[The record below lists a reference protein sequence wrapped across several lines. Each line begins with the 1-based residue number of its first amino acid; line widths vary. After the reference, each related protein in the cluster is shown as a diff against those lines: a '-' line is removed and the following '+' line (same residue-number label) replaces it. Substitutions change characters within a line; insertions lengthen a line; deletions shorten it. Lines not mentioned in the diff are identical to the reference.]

1 MGGRHVYEI
10 LGNNQSFL
18 HYQIA
23 KLWLLPKI
31 SYTWRPPIR
40 PPILYRLNFVIRRPY
55 LFGIKKITFIACFL
69 TSDQFLE
76 RKAKN
81 YRFLAFRRN
90 FQIHG
95 MGSRSSK
102 MLKISY
108 GRPWKLVNMTNDRIN
123 MIFDCGS
130 WSPFIFSYF
139 TSDIMGGRMGGR
151 QYLMIKITF
160 ISKNRNFW
168 VKKCFRSNWNA
179 PPAPP
184 HVCQKSPPPSA
195 PPFQRPSIRPPMNAP
210 HVALKMCLFSKIEVN
225 PWAS

>member
-1 MGGRHVYEI
+1 MKSWITIKVLQFDNAENFDCYPRFHIHG
-10 LGNNQSFL
+10 
-18 HYQIA
+18 A
-23 KLWLLPKI
+23 
-31 SYTWRPPIR
+31 PPSA
-40 PPILYRLNFVIRRPY
+40 PPILYRLNFVIRRLY

-139 TSDIMGGRMGGR
+139 TSDIMGGAHGGAPVFND
-151 QYLMIKITF
+151 QNNIHF
-160 ISKNRNFW
+160 
-168 VKKCFRSNWNA
+168 KKSQFLS
-179 PPAPP
+179 
-184 HVCQKSPPPSA
+184 
-195 PPFQRPSIRPPMNAP
+195 
-210 HVALKMCLFSKIEVN
+210 
-225 PWAS
+225 

>member
-1 MGGRHVYEI
+1 MQKTLIVTQDFIYM
-10 LGNNQSFL
+10 
-18 HYQIA
+18 A
-23 KLWLLPKI
+23 
-31 SYTWRPPIR
+31 PPHP

-184 HVCQKSPPPSA
+184 HVCQKSPPHPPLHFIAPPSA
-195 PPFQRPSIRPPMNAP
+195 PPWTPLM
-210 HVALKMCLFSKIEVN
+210 
-225 PWAS
+225 

>member
-1 MGGRHVYEI
+1 MKSWVTVKFFCI
-10 LGNNQSFL
+10 
-18 HYQIA
+18 I
-23 KLWLLPKI
+23 KLQNFNCYPWFHI
-31 SYTWRPPIR
+31 HDAPPSA

-81 YRFLAFRRN
+81 YRFLAFQRN

-108 GRPWKLVNMTNDRIN
+108 GRPWKLVNMTNDRKN

-130 WSPFIFSYF
+130 WSPSIFSYF
-139 TSDIMGGRMGGR
+139 TSHIMGGG
-151 QYLMIKITF
+151 
-160 ISKNRNFW
+160 
-168 VKKCFRSNWNA
+168 A
-179 PPAPP
+179 
-184 HVCQKSPPPSA
+184 
-195 PPFQRPSIRPPMNAP
+195 SI
-210 HVALKMCLFSKIEVN
+210 
-225 PWAS
+225 

>member
-1 MGGRHVYEI
+1 MPNRYSLLITKFRRYSMGGRRGGAMYMKSWVTI
-10 LGNNQSFL
+10 
-18 HYQIA
+18 
-23 KLWLLPKI
+23 KLL
-31 SYTWRPPIR
+31 
-40 PPILYRLNFVIRRPY
+40 
-55 LFGIKKITFIACFL
+55 
-69 TSDQFLE
+69 QFFE

-81 YRFLAFRRN
+81 YRFFAFRRN

-151 QYLMIKITF
+151 QYLMIKITS

-184 HVCQKSPPPSA
+184 HVCQKSPHHPPLHFSAPPSA
-195 PPFQRPSIRPPMNAP
+195 PPWTPLM
-210 HVALKMCLFSKIEVN
+210 
-225 PWAS
+225 